1 VRFRERLEKEVNEGM
16 NPSRIAAR
24 SDTGMRI
31 PIKRIKPYRIKK
43 YQEDIRKIKKM
54 LNRDSDL
61 DVKRK
66 K

>member
-1 VRFRERLEKEVNEGM
+1 MRFRERLEKEVDEGV
-16 NPSRIAAR
+16 NPSQIAAR

-43 YQEDIRKIKKM
+43 CQEDIRKIKKM

-61 DVKRK
+61 DIKREK
-66 K
+66 